1 MLNGLYDDEVI
12 PPIEL
17 RDDQVERSNRGHS
30 KQIFISRSNT
40 DLRANYFTRR
50 VAPVWNGLPEDIVS
64 AVSVDSFKT
73 ELDKLWKNHPM
84 KYDCSESV

>member
-1 MLNGLYDDEVI
+1 MI
-12 PPIEL
+12 RL
-17 RDDQVERSNRGHS
+17 RDHICERSNRGHS